1 MGRKMPLLE
10 LRDCT
15 ISFQGLTALS
25 SFSLKVEQGELLG
38 LIGPNGAGKTTVFN
52 LVTGVYR
59 PQTGAVLFDNR
70 PIAGKPP
77 HAITALGVART
88 FQNIRLFSNLS
99 VLDNVRIAS
108 HHACGQTLFDGIMRT
123 QRFHKEEGDMLRH
136 SLGLLETLGLEHRKD
151 YIARNL
157 PYGEQRR
164 LEIARALATGPRLLL
179 LDEPT
184 AGMTPVETQA
194 LMQLIQ
200 KVKDSFGLTIVLIE
214 HDMRVVMGICERVV
228 VLDYGVQIAE
238 GTPQEVRANPA
249 VIEAYLGEAT
259 T

>member
-1 MGRKMPLLE
+1 M
-10 LRDCT
+10 
-15 ISFQGLTALS
+15 TALS
-25 SFSLKVEQGELLG
+25 SFSLEVEQGELLG

-59 PQTGAVLFDNR
+59 PQSGAILFSDR
-70 PIAGKPP
+70 PIVGKPP

-99 VLDNVRIAS
+99 VLDNVRVAS
-108 HHACGQTLFDGIMRT
+108 HHACDQTLLDGIMRT
-123 QRFHKEEGDMLRH
+123 RRFRKEEEEMLRD
-136 SLGLLETLGLEHRKD
+136 SLGLLQTLGLEHRKD

-200 KVKDSFGLTIVLIE
+200 KVRDSFRLTIVLIE

-238 GTPQEVRANPA
+238 GTAQEVRNNPA